1 LIPFRHEKGT
11 VNFANEY
18 VNMNLSCQFVLQTGK
33 QKREKQMKKF
43 SSLIRTF
50 GVRNN
55 NGGFL

>member
-1 LIPFRHEKGT
+1 
-11 VNFANEY
+11 
-18 VNMNLSCQFVLQTGK
+18 MNLSCQFVLQTGK